1 MSNYALLIL
10 LAVAI
15 CAAVVIFEYVHNKHR
30 RFHIEHLGAAVQEI
44 LSGKQDGQMLRKD
57 FLKALRVH
65 FHCSPKESL
74 FLSGLARKKGRNHP
88 KYADLLIAKKTRKCL
103 LASFFVI
110 IRK

>member
-1 MSNYALLIL
+1 MSNYSLFIL

-65 FHCSPKESL
+65 FHCSPKEW
-74 FLSGLARKKGRNHP
+74 R
-88 KYADLLIAKKTRKCL
+88 
-103 LASFFVI
+103 ASHEPAGYHSDAFSSRSSSF
-110 IRK
+110 

>member
-1 MSNYALLIL
+1 MSNYSLFIL

-74 FLSGLARKKGRNHP
+74 FLSGLARKKGLVHQDGQMVSLVG
-88 KYADLLIAKKTRKCL
+88 KG
-103 LASFFVI
+103 
-110 IRK
+110 